1 MTAKNTAAILAL
13 VAQLTTLLAEEQTE
27 SRDVSSVVPKATA
40 APSNRVLLTTEEAA
54 ERLGVGRTTMY
65 RLIGTG
71 EIESVQI
78 GRLRRIHVAAVD
90 AYARKLLQNP
100 DAA

>member
-1 MTAKNTAAILAL
+1 M
-13 VAQLTTLLAEEQTE
+13 
-27 SRDVSSVVPKATA
+27 
-40 APSNRVLLTTEEAA
+40 LLTTEEAA

-71 EIESVQI
+71 EVESVQI